1 MAVPGKGN
9 DQVRLDLALRAID
22 PKIRIIAPIRDM
34 NLTRDIEIKYANEHN
49 IPVNEETKRY
59 SIDVNLWGRAIEGG
73 ALEDPWF
80 EIPDDA
86 LHLVKKAENS
96 IEYIELEFEQG
107 IPKSVDGKKMNL
119 VDLICVPE

>member
-1 MAVPGKGN
+1 MEVARKEGAKYVSHGCTGKGN

-49 IPVNEETKRY
+49 IPINEETKRY

-73 ALEDPWF
+73 HWKIRGLRSPTT
-80 EIPDDA
+80 
-86 LHLVKKAENS
+86 H
-96 IEYIELEFEQG
+96 YT
-107 IPKSVDGKKMNL
+107 
-119 VDLICVPE
+119 